1 MDLISTKDLACKWN
15 ISARRINLLCN
26 QGRVPGAEKVNGRWL
41 IPASA
46 AKPEDLRT
54 KESRQGKISS
64 SHDPMAAKDYI
75 PLPYRVEAAQQGDL
89 LVRDLFNFPY
99 FQDWR
104 LVGGGRGVDHPITSL
119 NMMESPDV
127 INWVK
132 SGQFIISTGYCI
144 RDDIKVQKQIILDLS
159 RAGCAGLAIKI
170 MRFFRTIPQHMIDL
184 AEEQGFPLFEIPDNY
199 NISEVMNNINQT
211 VYAKK
216 LEEMEIAYRIF
227 NTFTEAAVSGSEA
240 EVIRQLGMLA
250 HSDVVASY
258 LNWRRFASYISP
270 TIDLQAE
277 ELAAEETPVDFTS
290 YQIEEGQA
298 TKTVVLERE
307 RTFYRHLFPI
317 CYNGLPRGYIS
328 IWNQRQEMA
337 RNEKIAARSAANII
351 AILLEKK
358 HRDAESQYSQKE
370 IFLLDEICNRVQSE
384 RVALSRASAA
394 NMDTEWCYR
403 CIILKKIDNVKS
415 KGYTDIKAKEAEIL
429 KQEIRVA
436 YPHSSLIQVENNLV
450 AILGQSGAEIQVETE
465 AFVAFV
471 REKLWKNTEALLIG
485 IGGCYPISK
494 LHVSYKQAKEA
505 IKIYLLRKNEYRENI
520 IYYDSIK
527 VPAYLITMEEEK
539 RHDLHKRI
547 IKRIEEY
554 DFEHG
559 SELLWTMKAYFRNN
573 ANISQ
578 TARQLFIH
586 RNTLLFRLEKI
597 ENLLG
602 VSFDNQDDLFMMNMA
617 LRLQPYKES

>member
-89 LVRDLFNFPY
+89 LVRDLLNFPY

-394 NMDTEWCYR
+394 NMDTKWCYR

-573 ANISQ
+573 ANISK

>member
-216 LEEMEIAYRIF
+216 LEEMEIAYRTF
-227 NTFTEAAVSGSEA
+227 NTFAEAAVSGSEA

-403 CIILKKIDNVKS
+403 CIILKKIANVKS

>member
-89 LVRDLFNFPY
+89 LVRDLLNFPY

-394 NMDTEWCYR
+394 NMDTKWCYR

>member
-1 MDLISTKDLACKWN
+1 
-15 ISARRINLLCN
+15 
-26 QGRVPGAEKVNGRWL
+26 
-41 IPASA
+41 
-46 AKPEDLRT
+46 
-54 KESRQGKISS
+54 
-64 SHDPMAAKDYI
+64 
-75 PLPYRVEAAQQGDL
+75 
-89 LVRDLFNFPY
+89 
-99 FQDWR
+99 
-104 LVGGGRGVDHPITSL
+104 
-119 NMMESPDV
+119 
-127 INWVK
+127 
-132 SGQFIISTGYCI
+132 
-144 RDDIKVQKQIILDLS
+144 
-159 RAGCAGLAIKI
+159 
-170 MRFFRTIPQHMIDL
+170 
-184 AEEQGFPLFEIPDNY
+184 
-199 NISEVMNNINQT
+199 
-211 VYAKK
+211 
-216 LEEMEIAYRIF
+216 
-227 NTFTEAAVSGSEA
+227 
-240 EVIRQLGMLA
+240 
-250 HSDVVASY
+250 
-258 LNWRRFASYISP
+258 
-270 TIDLQAE
+270 
-277 ELAAEETPVDFTS
+277 
-290 YQIEEGQA
+290 
-298 TKTVVLERE
+298 
-307 RTFYRHLFPI
+307 
-317 CYNGLPRGYIS
+317 
-328 IWNQRQEMA
+328 
-337 RNEKIAARSAANII
+337 
-351 AILLEKK
+351 
-358 HRDAESQYSQKE
+358 
-370 IFLLDEICNRVQSE
+370 
-384 RVALSRASAA
+384 
-394 NMDTEWCYR
+394 MDTEWCYR

>member
-89 LVRDLFNFPY
+89 LVRDLFDFPY

-227 NTFTEAAVSGSEA
+227 NTFTEAVVSGSEA

-394 NMDTEWCYR
+394 NMDTKWCYR

>member
-89 LVRDLFNFPY
+89 LVRDLFDFPY

-227 NTFTEAAVSGSEA
+227 NTFTEAVVSGSEA

-394 NMDTEWCYR
+394 NMDTKWCYR

-471 REKLWKNTEALLIG
+471 REKLWKHTEDLLIG

>member
-227 NTFTEAAVSGSEA
+227 NTFAEAAVSGSEA

-277 ELAAEETPVDFTS
+277 ELAAEETHVDFTS

>member
-394 NMDTEWCYR
+394 NMDTKWCYR

-471 REKLWKNTEALLIG
+471 REKLWKNTEDLLIG

>member
-227 NTFTEAAVSGSEA
+227 NTFAEAAVSGSEA

-586 RNTLLFRLEKI
+586 RNTLLLQIKKI
-597 ENLLG
+597 YRQIIQRHKITIWEEE
-602 VSFDNQDDLFMMNMA
+602 
-617 LRLQPYKES
+617 YH

>member
-227 NTFTEAAVSGSEA
+227 NTFAEAAVSGSEA

>member
-89 LVRDLFNFPY
+89 LVRDLFDFPY

-394 NMDTEWCYR
+394 NMDTKWCYR

-471 REKLWKNTEALLIG
+471 REKLWKNTEDLLIG

>member
-227 NTFTEAAVSGSEA
+227 NTFAEAAVSGSEA

-358 HRDAESQYSQKE
+358 HRDAESQSADRTQY
-370 IFLLDEICNRVQSE
+370 QS
-384 RVALSRASAA
+384 
-394 NMDTEWCYR
+394 
-403 CIILKKIDNVKS
+403 
-415 KGYTDIKAKEAEIL
+415 
-429 KQEIRVA
+429 
-436 YPHSSLIQVENNLV
+436 
-450 AILGQSGAEIQVETE
+450 
-465 AFVAFV
+465 
-471 REKLWKNTEALLIG
+471 
-485 IGGCYPISK
+485 
-494 LHVSYKQAKEA
+494 
-505 IKIYLLRKNEYRENI
+505 
-520 IYYDSIK
+520 
-527 VPAYLITMEEEK
+527 
-539 RHDLHKRI
+539 
-547 IKRIEEY
+547 
-554 DFEHG
+554 
-559 SELLWTMKAYFRNN
+559 
-573 ANISQ
+573 
-578 TARQLFIH
+578 
-586 RNTLLFRLEKI
+586 
-597 ENLLG
+597 
-602 VSFDNQDDLFMMNMA
+602 
-617 LRLQPYKES
+617 

>member
-240 EVIRQLGMLA
+240 EVIRQLGMLV

>member
-75 PLPYRVEAAQQGDL
+75 PLPYRVAAAQQGDL

-227 NTFTEAAVSGSEA
+227 NTFAEAAVSGSEA

>member
-89 LVRDLFNFPY
+89 LVRDLLNFPY

-216 LEEMEIAYRIF
+216 LEEMEIAYRVF

-394 NMDTEWCYR
+394 NMDTKWCYR

>member
-216 LEEMEIAYRIF
+216 LEETEIAYRIF

-394 NMDTEWCYR
+394 NMDTKWCYR